1 MTQLT
6 QPEPSPNRRRRSRGQ
21 AWSMSSP
28 QAAQSSGPSQPTGS
42 DWQAQVTQQSGPSG
56 QPDSFQQSLQPD
68 PIDLLAAQFSE
79 GQSTGS
85 FRGAPTGYGAPTAG
99 YGAPASGGYGAPTGR
114 YGAPASYGAPANNG
128 GYGTP
133 TGRYG
138 APANNGYG
146 APANGGYGA
155 PANNG
160 YGAPAG
166 YGGYGAPASG
176 GYGAPTGGYGGYG
189 TPTSGGYGAPASG
202 GYGAPAGY
210 GMSANAGYGAPTG
223 RYGAPAGYGAPTSY
237 GAPANNA
244 GYGTPT
250 GRYGAPYGTGAPSG
264 YGFTAP
270 NGYVGAPASTNRYGA
285 TRATMGYGSSMSYG
299 TTYRAPR
306 YGGRTCVA
314 ALILGFVASFHG
326 VLLGGG
332 LLYGLGQIWGLW
344 KTTDGYLVTML
355 PLELG
360 GVIAAV
366 IACHA
371 LGGASLMRPQLAP
384 IVDTFHRLRW
394 LVVVSGLEVALQL
407 LAFTTGDYSLSP
419 NWPLYLLHILLLC
432 MMIGMFEEIV
442 FRGIILNGLLAPL
455 GERRDGV
462 LKALLI
468 SSLLFGAAHLIGQDT
483 DWSDRLQAT
492 QAILKVAQTG
502 VLGFVFG
509 VCAIHQRNLTG
520 VAVFHGFTDF
530 VLMVL
535 PYMLSGP
542 EQGEV
547 QYVTADSQAAM
558 TTIVMYSVLIA
569 LYIPALVTAMR
580 TLRQEQLPQCG
591 EFMDPCW
598 TSAAFGART
607 AFAYS

>member
-21 AWSMSSP
+21 AWSMASP
-28 QAAQSSGPSQPTGS
+28 QAAQSSGPSQPMGS

-85 FRGAPTGYGAPTAG
+85 FRGAPANAAGYGTPAGYGGYGAPANAGGYGAPTGRYGAPANAAGNGAPTGGYGTPANAGGYGTPGSYGTPASNGRYGAPANNGGYGAPAG
-99 YGAPASGGYGAPTGR
+99 YGAPTGGYGAPVNGGYGAPAGYGTPASGGYGAPTGR
-114 YGAPASYGAPANNG
+114 YG
-128 GYGTP
+128 T
-133 TGRYG
+133 
-138 APANNGYG
+138 
-146 APANGGYGA
+146 
-155 PANNG
+155 
-160 YGAPAG
+160 
-166 YGGYGAPASG
+166 
-176 GYGAPTGGYGGYG
+176 
-189 TPTSGGYGAPASG
+189 
-202 GYGAPAGY
+202 
-210 GMSANAGYGAPTG
+210 
-223 RYGAPAGYGAPTSY
+223 
-237 GAPANNA
+237 
-244 GYGTPT
+244 
-250 GRYGAPYGTGAPSG
+250 PYGTGAPSG

-270 NGYVGAPASTNRYGA
+270 NGYAGAPASTNRYGA

-468 SSLLFGAAHLIGQDT
+468 SSLLFGVAHLIGQDT

>member
-28 QAAQSSGPSQPTGS
+28 QAAQSSGPSQPTGL

-56 QPDSFQQSLQPD
+56 QPDSFQQSPQPD

-85 FRGAPTGYGAPTAG
+85 FRGTPT
-99 YGAPASGGYGAPTGR
+99 GYGAPTGR
-114 YGAPASYGAPANNG
+114 YGAPANNGSYGAPAGYGAPASNG
-128 GYGTP
+128 SYGTP
-133 TGRYG
+133 TGR
-138 APANNGYG
+138 
-146 APANGGYGA
+146 YGA

-176 GYGAPTGGYGGYG
+176 GYGAPTGGYG
-189 TPTSGGYGAPASG
+189 
-202 GYGAPAGY
+202 
-210 GMSANAGYGAPTG
+210 
-223 RYGAPAGYGAPTSY
+223 
-237 GAPANNA
+237 
-244 GYGTPT
+244 
-250 GRYGAPYGTGAPSG
+250 APYGTGAPSG

-270 NGYVGAPASTNRYGA
+270 NGYVGMPASTNRYGA

-332 LLYGLGQIWGLW
+332 LLYGLGQVWGLW

>member
-28 QAAQSSGPSQPTGS
+28 QAAQSSGPSQPTGL

-85 FRGAPTGYGAPTAG
+85 FRGAPTGYGAPTGRYGAPANAGYGTPASYGAPVNNG
-99 YGAPASGGYGAPTGR
+99 YGAPASGGYGT
-114 YGAPASYGAPANNG
+114 
-128 GYGTP
+128 
-133 TGRYG
+133 
-138 APANNGYG
+138 
-146 APANGGYGA
+146 
-155 PANNG
+155 
-160 YGAPAG
+160 
-166 YGGYGAPASG
+166 
-176 GYGAPTGGYGGYG
+176 
-189 TPTSGGYGAPASG
+189 
-202 GYGAPAGY
+202 
-210 GMSANAGYGAPTG
+210 
-223 RYGAPAGYGAPTSY
+223 PAGYGA
-237 GAPANNA
+237 
-244 GYGTPT
+244 PT

>member
-1 MTQLT
+1 M
-6 QPEPSPNRRRRSRGQ
+6 
-21 AWSMSSP
+21 
-28 QAAQSSGPSQPTGS
+28 GS

-85 FRGAPTGYGAPTAG
+85 FRGAPANAAG
-99 YGAPASGGYGAPTGR
+99 YGTPANNGR
-114 YGAPASYGAPANNG
+114 YGTPASYGAPANNG
-128 GYGTP
+128 
-133 TGRYG
+133 R
-138 APANNGYG
+138 
-146 APANGGYGA
+146 
-155 PANNG
+155 

-166 YGGYGAPASG
+166 YGTPASNGSYGAPANGSYG
-176 GYGAPTGGYGGYG
+176 TPASNGGYGTPAGYGAPTGGYGTPGSYG
-189 TPTSGGYGAPASG
+189 TPAGNGSYGAPASNG

-223 RYGAPAGYGAPTSY
+223 RYGAPANNGSY
-237 GAPANNA
+237 GM
-244 GYGTPT
+244 PT

>member
-28 QAAQSSGPSQPTGS
+28 QAAQSSGPSQPTGL

-56 QPDSFQQSLQPD
+56 QPDSFQQSPQPD

-85 FRGAPTGYGAPTAG
+85 FRGTPVG

-114 YGAPASYGAPANNG
+114 YGAPANNG
-128 GYGTP
+128 
-133 TGRYG
+133 
-138 APANNGYG
+138 
-146 APANGGYGA
+146 
-155 PANNG
+155 
-160 YGAPAG
+160 
-166 YGGYGAPASG
+166 S
-176 GYGAPTGGYGGYG
+176 
-189 TPTSGGYGAPASG
+189 YGAPASG

-210 GMSANAGYGAPTG
+210 GMSANAGYGAPTSRYG
-223 RYGAPAGYGAPTSY
+223 APANNGGYGAPAGYGTPAGYGAPANAGYGTPTGRY
-237 GAPANNA
+237 GAPANN
-244 GYGTPT
+244 GSYGTPT

>member
-21 AWSMSSP
+21 AWSMSSS
-28 QAAQSSGPSQPTGS
+28 QAAQSSGPSQPMGS

-68 PIDLLAAQFSE
+68 SIDLLAAQFSE
-79 GQSTGS
+79 GQSSGS
-85 FRGAPTGYGAPTAG
+85 FRGAPA
-99 YGAPASGGYGAPTGR
+99 GYGAPTGGYGTPASNGS
-114 YGAPASYGAPANNG
+114 YGAPAS
-128 GYGTP
+128 
-133 TGRYG
+133 
-138 APANNGYG
+138 
-146 APANGGYGA
+146 NGGYGA

-160 YGAPAG
+160 R
-166 YGGYGAPASG
+166 
-176 GYGAPTGGYGGYG
+176 
-189 TPTSGGYGAPASG
+189 
-202 GYGAPAGY
+202 YGAPAGY

-223 RYGAPAGYGAPTSY
+223 RYGAPASNGGYGAPAGYGTPANNGGY
-237 GAPANNA
+237 GAPA
-244 GYGTPT
+244 GYGGYGAPT

-285 TRATMGYGSSMSYG
+285 TRAAMGYGSSMSYG
-299 TTYRAPR
+299 TTCRAPR

>member
-28 QAAQSSGPSQPTGS
+28 QTAQASGPSQPMGS

-56 QPDSFQQSLQPD
+56 QPDSFQQSPQPD

-85 FRGAPTGYGAPTAG
+85 FRGAPV
-99 YGAPASGGYGAPTGR
+99 
-114 YGAPASYGAPANNG
+114 
-128 GYGTP
+128 GYGT
-133 TGRYG
+133 
-138 APANNGYG
+138 
-146 APANGGYGA
+146 
-155 PANNG
+155 
-160 YGAPAG
+160 
-166 YGGYGAPASG
+166 
-176 GYGAPTGGYGGYG
+176 
-189 TPTSGGYGAPASG
+189 
-202 GYGAPAGY
+202 
-210 GMSANAGYGAPTG
+210 
-223 RYGAPAGYGAPTSY
+223 PAGYGAPY
-237 GAPANNA
+237 GA
-244 GYGTPT
+244 
-250 GRYGAPYGTGAPSG
+250 GAPSG

-270 NGYVGAPASTNRYGA
+270 NGYAGAPASTNRYGA

-371 LGGASLMRPQLAP
+371 LGGASLMRPQLAS

-591 EFMDPCW
+591 EFMDPRW

>member
-28 QAAQSSGPSQPTGS
+28 QATQSSGPSQPTGS

-56 QPDSFQQSLQPD
+56 QPDSFQQSPQPD

-85 FRGAPTGYGAPTAG
+85 FRGAPV
-99 YGAPASGGYGAPTGR
+99 
-114 YGAPASYGAPANNG
+114 
-128 GYGTP
+128 
-133 TGRYG
+133 
-138 APANNGYG
+138 
-146 APANGGYGA
+146 
-155 PANNG
+155 
-160 YGAPAG
+160 
-166 YGGYGAPASG
+166 
-176 GYGAPTGGYGGYG
+176 
-189 TPTSGGYGAPASG
+189 GYGAPASG

-223 RYGAPAGYGAPTSY
+223 RYGAPAGYGTPASNGSYGTPANNGY
-237 GAPANNA
+237 GAPAGYGAPTNA
-244 GYGTPT
+244 GYGTPTGRYGAPASNGSYGTPT

-299 TTYRAPR
+299 TTCRAPR

>member
-28 QAAQSSGPSQPTGS
+28 QATQSSGPSQPTGS

-85 FRGAPTGYGAPTAG
+85 FRGAPV
-99 YGAPASGGYGAPTGR
+99 
-114 YGAPASYGAPANNG
+114 
-128 GYGTP
+128 
-133 TGRYG
+133 
-138 APANNGYG
+138 
-146 APANGGYGA
+146 
-155 PANNG
+155 
-160 YGAPAG
+160 
-166 YGGYGAPASG
+166 
-176 GYGAPTGGYGGYG
+176 
-189 TPTSGGYGAPASG
+189 GYGAPASG

-223 RYGAPAGYGAPTSY
+223 RYGAPAGYGTPASNGSYGTPANNGY
-237 GAPANNA
+237 GAPAGYGAPTNA
-244 GYGTPT
+244 GYGTPTGRYGAPASNGSYGTPT

-299 TTYRAPR
+299 TTCRAPR

>member
-28 QAAQSSGPSQPTGS
+28 QAAQSSGPSQPMGS

-56 QPDSFQQSLQPD
+56 QPDSFQQSPQPD

-85 FRGAPTGYGAPTAG
+85 FRGAPV
-99 YGAPASGGYGAPTGR
+99 
-114 YGAPASYGAPANNG
+114 
-128 GYGTP
+128 
-133 TGRYG
+133 
-138 APANNGYG
+138 
-146 APANGGYGA
+146 
-155 PANNG
+155 
-160 YGAPAG
+160 
-166 YGGYGAPASG
+166 
-176 GYGAPTGGYGGYG
+176 
-189 TPTSGGYGAPASG
+189 GYGAPASG

-223 RYGAPAGYGAPTSY
+223 RYGAPANNGSYGAPASNGSYGTPAGNGAPTGGYGTPANGGYGAPGSYGTPANGRY
-237 GAPANNA
+237 GAPANNGRYSAPA
-244 GYGTPT
+244 GYGSYGTPANN
-250 GRYGAPYGTGAPSG
+250 GRYSAPAGYGMSANGGSYGTPAGYGAPYGAGAPSG

-270 NGYVGAPASTNRYGA
+270 NGYAGAPASTNRYGA

-299 TTYRAPR
+299 TTCRAPR

>member
-28 QAAQSSGPSQPTGS
+28 QAAQSSGPSQPMGS

-85 FRGAPTGYGAPTAG
+85 FRGAP
-99 YGAPASGGYGAPTGR
+99 
-114 YGAPASYGAPANNG
+114 AN
-128 GYGTP
+128 
-133 TGRYG
+133 
-138 APANNGYG
+138 AA
-146 APANGGYGA
+146 
-155 PANNG
+155 
-160 YGAPAG
+160 
-166 YGGYGAPASG
+166 
-176 GYGAPTGGYGGYG
+176 
-189 TPTSGGYGAPASG
+189 

-210 GMSANAGYGAPTG
+210 GMSANAAGYGTPANNG
-223 RYGAPAGYGAPTSY
+223 RYGGAPAGYGT
-237 GAPANNA
+237 PA
-244 GYGTPT
+244 G
-250 GRYGAPYGTGAPSG
+250 YGAPYGTGAPSG

-270 NGYVGAPASTNRYGA
+270 NGYAGAPASTNRYGA
-285 TRATMGYGSSMSYG
+285 TRAAMGYGSSMSYG

-591 EFMDPCW
+591 EFMDPRW

>member
-1 MTQLT
+1 M
-6 QPEPSPNRRRRSRGQ
+6 
-21 AWSMSSP
+21 
-28 QAAQSSGPSQPTGS
+28 GS

-68 PIDLLAAQFSE
+68 SIDLLAAQFSE
-79 GQSTGS
+79 GQSSGS
-85 FRGAPTGYGAPTAG
+85 FRGAPA
-99 YGAPASGGYGAPTGR
+99 GYGAPTGGYGTPASNGS
-114 YGAPASYGAPANNG
+114 YGAPAS
-128 GYGTP
+128 
-133 TGRYG
+133 
-138 APANNGYG
+138 
-146 APANGGYGA
+146 NGGYGA

-160 YGAPAG
+160 R
-166 YGGYGAPASG
+166 
-176 GYGAPTGGYGGYG
+176 
-189 TPTSGGYGAPASG
+189 
-202 GYGAPAGY
+202 YGAPAGY

-223 RYGAPAGYGAPTSY
+223 RYGAPASNGGYGAP
-237 GAPANNA
+237 A
-244 GYGTPT
+244 GYGGYGAPT

-285 TRATMGYGSSMSYG
+285 TRAAMGYGSSMSYG
-299 TTYRAPR
+299 TTCRAPR

>member
-28 QAAQSSGPSQPTGS
+28 QAAQSSGPSQPTGL

-56 QPDSFQQSLQPD
+56 QPDSFQQSPQPD

-85 FRGAPTGYGAPTAG
+85 FRGTPTGYGAPT
-99 YGAPASGGYGAPTGR
+99 GGYGAPTGR
-114 YGAPASYGAPANNG
+114 YGAPANNGSYGAPAGYGAPASNG
-128 GYGTP
+128 SYGTP
-133 TGRYG
+133 TGR
-138 APANNGYG
+138 
-146 APANGGYGA
+146 YGA

-176 GYGAPTGGYGGYG
+176 GYGAPTGGYG
-189 TPTSGGYGAPASG
+189 
-202 GYGAPAGY
+202 
-210 GMSANAGYGAPTG
+210 
-223 RYGAPAGYGAPTSY
+223 
-237 GAPANNA
+237 
-244 GYGTPT
+244 
-250 GRYGAPYGTGAPSG
+250 APYGTGAPSG

-270 NGYVGAPASTNRYGA
+270 NGYVGMPASTNRYGA

-332 LLYGLGQIWGLW
+332 LLYGLGQVWGLW

-371 LGGASLMRPQLAP
+371 LGGASLMRPQLAS

-407 LAFTTGDYSLSP
+407 LAFTTGDYFLSP

>member
-85 FRGAPTGYGAPTAG
+85 FRGAPV
-99 YGAPASGGYGAPTGR
+99 
-114 YGAPASYGAPANNG
+114 
-128 GYGTP
+128 
-133 TGRYG
+133 
-138 APANNGYG
+138 
-146 APANGGYGA
+146 
-155 PANNG
+155 
-160 YGAPAG
+160 
-166 YGGYGAPASG
+166 
-176 GYGAPTGGYGGYG
+176 
-189 TPTSGGYGAPASG
+189 GYGAPASG

-223 RYGAPAGYGAPTSY
+223 RYGAPANNAGYGAPTS
-237 GAPANNA
+237 
-244 GYGTPT
+244 
-250 GRYGAPYGTGAPSG
+250 YGAPYGTGAPSG

>member
-28 QAAQSSGPSQPTGS
+28 QAAQSSGPSQPTGL

-85 FRGAPTGYGAPTAG
+85 FRGAPTGYGAPT
-99 YGAPASGGYGAPTGR
+99 GR
-114 YGAPASYGAPANNG
+114 
-128 GYGTP
+128 
-133 TGRYG
+133 
-138 APANNGYG
+138 
-146 APANGGYGA
+146 
-155 PANNG
+155 
-160 YGAPAG
+160 
-166 YGGYGAPASG
+166 
-176 GYGAPTGGYGGYG
+176 
-189 TPTSGGYGAPASG
+189 
-202 GYGAPAGY
+202 
-210 GMSANAGYGAPTG
+210 
-223 RYGAPAGYGAPTSY
+223 Y

-244 GYGTPT
+244 GYGAPT
-250 GRYGAPYGTGAPSG
+250 SYGAPYGTGAPSG

-270 NGYVGAPASTNRYGA
+270 NDYVGAPASTNRYGA

>member
-79 GQSTGS
+79 GRSTGS
-85 FRGAPTGYGAPTAG
+85 FRGAPTGYGAPT
-99 YGAPASGGYGAPTGR
+99 
-114 YGAPASYGAPANNG
+114 
-128 GYGTP
+128 
-133 TGRYG
+133 
-138 APANNGYG
+138 
-146 APANGGYGA
+146 
-155 PANNG
+155 
-160 YGAPAG
+160 
-166 YGGYGAPASG
+166 G
-176 GYGAPTGGYGGYG
+176 GYGAPTGGYG
-189 TPTSGGYGAPASG
+189 TPASYGAP
-202 GYGAPAGY
+202 
-210 GMSANAGYGAPTG
+210 ANAGYGAPTG
-223 RYGAPAGYGAPTSY
+223 RYGVPAGYGTPAGYGAPANNGSYGAPAGYGTPANAGYGAPANAGYGTPANAGY
-237 GAPANNA
+237 GAPANN
-244 GYGTPT
+244 GSYGTPT

-371 LGGASLMRPQLAP
+371 LGGASLMRPQLAS

-407 LAFTTGDYSLSP
+407 LAFTTGDYFLSP

>member
-28 QAAQSSGPSQPTGS
+28 QAAQSSGPSQPMGS

-56 QPDSFQQSLQPD
+56 QPDSFQQSPQPD

-85 FRGAPTGYGAPTAG
+85 FRGAPANAAG
-99 YGAPASGGYGAPTGR
+99 YGT
-114 YGAPASYGAPANNG
+114 
-128 GYGTP
+128 
-133 TGRYG
+133 
-138 APANNGYG
+138 
-146 APANGGYGA
+146 
-155 PANNG
+155 
-160 YGAPAG
+160 PAG
-166 YGGYGAPASG
+166 YGGYGAPANAAG
-176 GYGAPTGGYGGYG
+176 NGAPTGGYG
-189 TPTSGGYGAPASG
+189 TPASNG
-202 GYGAPAGY
+202 SYGAPAGY

-223 RYGAPAGYGAPTSY
+223 RYGAPVNGGYGAPAGYGTPASGGYGAPTGRY
-237 GAPANNA
+237 GAPANNGSYGAPA
-244 GYGTPT
+244 G
-250 GRYGAPYGTGAPSG
+250 YGAPYGTGAPSG

-299 TTYRAPR
+299 TTCRAPR

-598 TSAAFGART
+598 TSAAFGERT

>member
-56 QPDSFQQSLQPD
+56 QPDLFQQSPQPD

-85 FRGAPTGYGAPTAG
+85 FRGAPV
-99 YGAPASGGYGAPTGR
+99 
-114 YGAPASYGAPANNG
+114 
-128 GYGTP
+128 
-133 TGRYG
+133 
-138 APANNGYG
+138 
-146 APANGGYGA
+146 
-155 PANNG
+155 
-160 YGAPAG
+160 
-166 YGGYGAPASG
+166 
-176 GYGAPTGGYGGYG
+176 
-189 TPTSGGYGAPASG
+189 

-223 RYGAPAGYGAPTSY
+223 RYGAPAGYGTPASNGSYGTPASNGRYGAPAGYGTPANNGGYGAPAGYGMSANAGYGAPTGHY
-237 GAPANNA
+237 GAPANNGGYGAPAGYGTPAGYGAPANA

>member
-28 QAAQSSGPSQPTGS
+28 QAAQSSGPSQPMGS

-56 QPDSFQQSLQPD
+56 QPDSFQQSPQPD

-85 FRGAPTGYGAPTAG
+85 FRGAPV
-99 YGAPASGGYGAPTGR
+99 
-114 YGAPASYGAPANNG
+114 
-128 GYGTP
+128 
-133 TGRYG
+133 
-138 APANNGYG
+138 
-146 APANGGYGA
+146 
-155 PANNG
+155 
-160 YGAPAG
+160 
-166 YGGYGAPASG
+166 
-176 GYGAPTGGYGGYG
+176 
-189 TPTSGGYGAPASG
+189 GYGAPASG

-223 RYGAPAGYGAPTSY
+223 RYGAPAGYGTPAGYGVPANNGSYGAPAGYGTPANAGYGAPTGRY
-237 GAPANNA
+237 GAPANNGSYGTPTGRYGVPA
-244 GYGTPT
+244 GYGAPANNGRYGTPT

-299 TTYRAPR
+299 TTCRAPR

>member
-1 MTQLT
+1 M
-6 QPEPSPNRRRRSRGQ
+6 
-21 AWSMSSP
+21 
-28 QAAQSSGPSQPTGS
+28 GS

-56 QPDSFQQSLQPD
+56 QPDSFQQSPQPD

-85 FRGAPTGYGAPTAG
+85 FRGAPANAAGYGTPAGYGG
-99 YGAPASGGYGAPTGR
+99 YGAPANAGGYGAPTGR
-114 YGAPASYGAPANNG
+114 YGAPANA
-128 GYGTP
+128 
-133 TGRYG
+133 
-138 APANNGYG
+138 
-146 APANGGYGA
+146 
-155 PANNG
+155 
-160 YGAPAG
+160 AG
-166 YGGYGAPASG
+166 N
-176 GYGAPTGGYGGYG
+176 GAPTGGYG
-189 TPTSGGYGAPASG
+189 TPASNG
-202 GYGAPAGY
+202 SYGAPAGY

-223 RYGAPAGYGAPTSY
+223 RYGAPVNGGYGAPAGYGTPASGGYGAPTGRY
-237 GAPANNA
+237 GAPANNGSYGAPA
-244 GYGTPT
+244 G
-250 GRYGAPYGTGAPSG
+250 YGAPYGTGAPSG

-299 TTYRAPR
+299 TTCRAPR

-598 TSAAFGART
+598 TSAAFGERT

>member
-28 QAAQSSGPSQPTGS
+28 QAAQSSGPSQPMGS

-56 QPDSFQQSLQPD
+56 QPDSFQQSPQPD

-85 FRGAPTGYGAPTAG
+85 FRGAPA
-99 YGAPASGGYGAPTGR
+99 
-114 YGAPASYGAPANNG
+114 
-128 GYGTP
+128 
-133 TGRYG
+133 
-138 APANNGYG
+138 
-146 APANGGYGA
+146 
-155 PANNG
+155 
-160 YGAPAG
+160 
-166 YGGYGAPASG
+166 
-176 GYGAPTGGYGGYG
+176 
-189 TPTSGGYGAPASG
+189 SGGYGAPASG
-202 GYGAPAGY
+202 GYGAPASY

-223 RYGAPAGYGAPTSY
+223 RYGAP
-237 GAPANNA
+237 A

-299 TTYRAPR
+299 TTCRAPR

-371 LGGASLMRPQLAP
+371 LGGASLMRPQLAS

-535 PYMLSGP
+535 PYMLNGP

>member
-21 AWSMSSP
+21 AWSMPSS
-28 QAAQSSGPSQPTGS
+28 QAAQSSGPSQPMGS

-56 QPDSFQQSLQPD
+56 QPDSFQQSPQPD

-85 FRGAPTGYGAPTAG
+85 FRGAPV
-99 YGAPASGGYGAPTGR
+99 
-114 YGAPASYGAPANNG
+114 
-128 GYGTP
+128 
-133 TGRYG
+133 
-138 APANNGYG
+138 
-146 APANGGYGA
+146 
-155 PANNG
+155 
-160 YGAPAG
+160 
-166 YGGYGAPASG
+166 
-176 GYGAPTGGYGGYG
+176 
-189 TPTSGGYGAPASG
+189 GYGAPASG

-223 RYGAPAGYGAPTSY
+223 RYGAPAGYGTPAGYGVPANNGSYGAPAGYGTPANAGYGAPTGRY
-237 GAPANNA
+237 GAPANNGSYGTPTGRYGVPA
-244 GYGTPT
+244 GYGAPANNGRYGTPT

-299 TTYRAPR
+299 TTCRAPR

>member
-28 QAAQSSGPSQPTGS
+28 QATQSSGPSQPTGS

-79 GQSTGS
+79 GRSTGS
-85 FRGAPTGYGAPTAG
+85 FRGAPTGYGAPTGG
-99 YGAPASGGYGAPTGR
+99 YGAPANA
-114 YGAPASYGAPANNG
+114 

-138 APANNGYG
+138 APANS
-146 APANGGYGA
+146 GGYGA
-155 PANNG
+155 PANAG
-160 YGAPAG
+160 YGAPA
-166 YGGYGAPASG
+166 
-176 GYGAPTGGYGGYG
+176 
-189 TPTSGGYGAPASG
+189 
-202 GYGAPAGY
+202 
-210 GMSANAGYGAPTG
+210 NAGYGTPTG
-223 RYGAPAGYGAPTSY
+223 RYGAPAGYGTPANNGRY
-237 GAPANNA
+237 GAPAGYGAPANA

-371 LGGASLMRPQLAP
+371 LGGASLMRPQLAS

-407 LAFTTGDYSLSP
+407 LAFTTGDYFLSP

-535 PYMLSGP
+535 PYMLNGS

>member
-21 AWSMSSP
+21 AWSMPSS
-28 QAAQSSGPSQPTGS
+28 QAAQSSGPSQPMGS

-56 QPDSFQQSLQPD
+56 QPDSFQQSPQPD

-85 FRGAPTGYGAPTAG
+85 FRGAPV
-99 YGAPASGGYGAPTGR
+99 
-114 YGAPASYGAPANNG
+114 
-128 GYGTP
+128 
-133 TGRYG
+133 
-138 APANNGYG
+138 
-146 APANGGYGA
+146 
-155 PANNG
+155 
-160 YGAPAG
+160 
-166 YGGYGAPASG
+166 
-176 GYGAPTGGYGGYG
+176 
-189 TPTSGGYGAPASG
+189 GYGAPASG

-223 RYGAPAGYGAPTSY
+223 RYGAPANNGSYGTPTGGYGAPTNAGYGAPANNGSYGAPAGYGTPANAGYGAPTGRY

-244 GYGTPT
+244 GYGAPT
-250 GRYGAPYGTGAPSG
+250 SYGAPYGTGAPSG

-270 NGYVGAPASTNRYGA
+270 NGYVGVPASTNRYGA

-344 KTTDGYLVTML
+344 KTADGYLVTML

-371 LGGASLMRPQLAP
+371 LGGAGLMRPQLAP

>member
-28 QAAQSSGPSQPTGS
+28 QAAQSSGPSQPMGS

-85 FRGAPTGYGAPTAG
+85 FRGAPA
-99 YGAPASGGYGAPTGR
+99 
-114 YGAPASYGAPANNG
+114 

-133 TGRYG
+133 
-138 APANNGYG
+138 
-146 APANGGYGA
+146 
-155 PANNG
+155 
-160 YGAPAG
+160 
-166 YGGYGAPASG
+166 
-176 GYGAPTGGYGGYG
+176 
-189 TPTSGGYGAPASG
+189 
-202 GYGAPAGY
+202 
-210 GMSANAGYGAPTG
+210 ANAGYGAPTG
-223 RYGAPAGYGAPTSY
+223 RYGAPA
-237 GAPANNA
+237 NA
-244 GYGTPT
+244 G
-250 GRYGAPYGTGAPSG
+250 YGAPYGTGAPSG

-591 EFMDPCW
+591 EFMDPRW

>member
-28 QAAQSSGPSQPTGS
+28 QAAQSSGPSQPMGS

-56 QPDSFQQSLQPD
+56 QPDSFQQSPQPD

-85 FRGAPTGYGAPTAG
+85 FRGAPV
-99 YGAPASGGYGAPTGR
+99 
-114 YGAPASYGAPANNG
+114 
-128 GYGTP
+128 
-133 TGRYG
+133 
-138 APANNGYG
+138 
-146 APANGGYGA
+146 
-155 PANNG
+155 
-160 YGAPAG
+160 
-166 YGGYGAPASG
+166 
-176 GYGAPTGGYGGYG
+176 
-189 TPTSGGYGAPASG
+189 GYGAPASG

-210 GMSANAGYGAPTG
+210 GMSANAG
-223 RYGAPAGYGAPTSY
+223 S
-237 GAPANNA
+237 
-244 GYGTPT
+244 YGTPT

-299 TTYRAPR
+299 TTCRAPR

>member
-28 QAAQSSGPSQPTGS
+28 QAAQSSGPSQPTGL
-42 DWQAQVTQQSGPSG
+42 DWQVQVTQQSGPSG
-56 QPDSFQQSLQPD
+56 QPDSFQQSPQPD

-85 FRGAPTGYGAPTAG
+85 FRGAPTGYGAPT
-99 YGAPASGGYGAPTGR
+99 
-114 YGAPASYGAPANNG
+114 
-128 GYGTP
+128 
-133 TGRYG
+133 GRYG
-138 APANNGYG
+138 APAN
-146 APANGGYGA
+146 
-155 PANNG
+155 
-160 YGAPAG
+160 AG
-166 YGGYGAPASG
+166 
-176 GYGAPTGGYGGYG
+176 
-189 TPTSGGYGAPASG
+189 
-202 GYGAPAGY
+202 
-210 GMSANAGYGAPTG
+210 
-223 RYGAPAGYGAPTSY
+223 
-237 GAPANNA
+237 
-244 GYGTPT
+244 
-250 GRYGAPYGTGAPSG
+250 YGAPYGTGAPSG

>member
-28 QAAQSSGPSQPTGS
+28 QAAQSSGPSQPMGS

-56 QPDSFQQSLQPD
+56 QPDSFQQSPQPD

-85 FRGAPTGYGAPTAG
+85 FRGAPV
-99 YGAPASGGYGAPTGR
+99 
-114 YGAPASYGAPANNG
+114 
-128 GYGTP
+128 
-133 TGRYG
+133 
-138 APANNGYG
+138 
-146 APANGGYGA
+146 
-155 PANNG
+155 
-160 YGAPAG
+160 
-166 YGGYGAPASG
+166 
-176 GYGAPTGGYGGYG
+176 
-189 TPTSGGYGAPASG
+189 GYGAPASG

-223 RYGAPAGYGAPTSY
+223 RYGAPAGYGTPANAGYGAPTGRYGVPAGYGTPAGY
-237 GAPANNA
+237 GAPANNGSYGAPA
-244 GYGTPT
+244 GYGTPANAGYGAPTGRYGAPANNGSYGTPTGRYGVPAGYGAPANNGRYGTPT

-299 TTYRAPR
+299 TTCRAPR

>member
-28 QAAQSSGPSQPTGS
+28 QAAQSSGPSQPMGS

-56 QPDSFQQSLQPD
+56 QPDSFQQSPQPD

-85 FRGAPTGYGAPTAG
+85 FRGAPV
-99 YGAPASGGYGAPTGR
+99 
-114 YGAPASYGAPANNG
+114 
-128 GYGTP
+128 GYGT
-133 TGRYG
+133 
-138 APANNGYG
+138 
-146 APANGGYGA
+146 
-155 PANNG
+155 
-160 YGAPAG
+160 
-166 YGGYGAPASG
+166 
-176 GYGAPTGGYGGYG
+176 
-189 TPTSGGYGAPASG
+189 PASG

-223 RYGAPAGYGAPTSY
+223 RYGAPAGYGTPASNGRYGAPANNGGYGAPAGYGTPAGYGAPANNAGYGAPTSY

-244 GYGTPT
+244 GYGTPANAGYGTPTGRYGAPANNGSYGTPT

-270 NGYVGAPASTNRYGA
+270 NGYAGAPASTNRYGA
-285 TRATMGYGSSMSYG
+285 TRAAMGYGSSMSYG

>member
-1 MTQLT
+1 M
-6 QPEPSPNRRRRSRGQ
+6 
-21 AWSMSSP
+21 
-28 QAAQSSGPSQPTGS
+28 GS

-56 QPDSFQQSLQPD
+56 QPDSFQQSPQPD

-85 FRGAPTGYGAPTAG
+85 FRGAPV
-99 YGAPASGGYGAPTGR
+99 
-114 YGAPASYGAPANNG
+114 
-128 GYGTP
+128 
-133 TGRYG
+133 
-138 APANNGYG
+138 
-146 APANGGYGA
+146 
-155 PANNG
+155 
-160 YGAPAG
+160 
-166 YGGYGAPASG
+166 
-176 GYGAPTGGYGGYG
+176 
-189 TPTSGGYGAPASG
+189 GYGAPASG

-223 RYGAPAGYGAPTSY
+223 RYGAPANNGSYGAPASNGSYGTPAGNGAPTGGYGTPANGGYGAPGSYGTPANGRY
-237 GAPANNA
+237 GAPANNGRYSAPA
-244 GYGTPT
+244 GYGSYGTPANN
-250 GRYGAPYGTGAPSG
+250 GRYSAPAGYGMSANGGSYGTPAGYGAPYGAGAPSG

-270 NGYVGAPASTNRYGA
+270 NGYAGAPASTNRYGA

-299 TTYRAPR
+299 TTCRAPR

>member
-28 QAAQSSGPSQPTGS
+28 QAAQSSGPSQPMGS

-56 QPDSFQQSLQPD
+56 QPDSFQQSPQPD

-85 FRGAPTGYGAPTAG
+85 FRGAPANAAGYGTPAGYGG
-99 YGAPASGGYGAPTGR
+99 YGAPANAGGYGAPTGR
-114 YGAPASYGAPANNG
+114 YGAPANAAGNGAPTGGYGTPANAGGYGTPGSYGTPASNGRYGAPANNG
-128 GYGTP
+128 GYG
-133 TGRYG
+133 
-138 APANNGYG
+138 APA
-146 APANGGYGA
+146 
-155 PANNG
+155 
-160 YGAPAG
+160 
-166 YGGYGAPASG
+166 
-176 GYGAPTGGYGGYG
+176 GYGAPTGGYG
-189 TPTSGGYGAPASG
+189 APVNG

-210 GMSANAGYGAPTG
+210 GT
-223 RYGAPAGYGAPTSY
+223 
-237 GAPANNA
+237 PANN
-244 GYGTPT
+244 GSYGMPT

>member
-28 QAAQSSGPSQPTGS
+28 QAAQSSGPSQPMGS

-56 QPDSFQQSLQPD
+56 QPDSFQQSPQPD

-85 FRGAPTGYGAPTAG
+85 FRGAPV
-99 YGAPASGGYGAPTGR
+99 
-114 YGAPASYGAPANNG
+114 
-128 GYGTP
+128 
-133 TGRYG
+133 
-138 APANNGYG
+138 
-146 APANGGYGA
+146 
-155 PANNG
+155 
-160 YGAPAG
+160 
-166 YGGYGAPASG
+166 
-176 GYGAPTGGYGGYG
+176 
-189 TPTSGGYGAPASG
+189 GYGAPASG

-223 RYGAPAGYGAPTSY
+223 RYGAPANNGSYGAPAGYGAPASNGSYGTPTGRYGAPTNAGYGAPANNAGYGAPTSY

-591 EFMDPCW
+591 EFMDPRW

>member
-85 FRGAPTGYGAPTAG
+85 FRGAPV
-99 YGAPASGGYGAPTGR
+99 
-114 YGAPASYGAPANNG
+114 
-128 GYGTP
+128 
-133 TGRYG
+133 
-138 APANNGYG
+138 
-146 APANGGYGA
+146 
-155 PANNG
+155 
-160 YGAPAG
+160 
-166 YGGYGAPASG
+166 
-176 GYGAPTGGYGGYG
+176 
-189 TPTSGGYGAPASG
+189 GYGAPASG

-223 RYGAPAGYGAPTSY
+223 RYGAPANNAGYGAPTS
-237 GAPANNA
+237 
-244 GYGTPT
+244 
-250 GRYGAPYGTGAPSG
+250 YGAPYGTGAPSG

-270 NGYVGAPASTNRYGA
+270 NGYVGVPASTNRYGA

-591 EFMDPCW
+591 EFMDPRW

>member
-21 AWSMSSP
+21 AWSMSSS
-28 QAAQSSGPSQPTGS
+28 QAAQSSGPSQPMGS

-68 PIDLLAAQFSE
+68 SIDLLAAQFSE
-79 GQSTGS
+79 GQSSGS
-85 FRGAPTGYGAPTAG
+85 FRGAPA
-99 YGAPASGGYGAPTGR
+99 GYGAPTGGYGTPASNGS
-114 YGAPASYGAPANNG
+114 YGAPAS
-128 GYGTP
+128 
-133 TGRYG
+133 
-138 APANNGYG
+138 
-146 APANGGYGA
+146 NGGYGA

-160 YGAPAG
+160 R
-166 YGGYGAPASG
+166 
-176 GYGAPTGGYGGYG
+176 
-189 TPTSGGYGAPASG
+189 
-202 GYGAPAGY
+202 YGAPAGY

-223 RYGAPAGYGAPTSY
+223 RYGAPASNGGYGAP
-237 GAPANNA
+237 A
-244 GYGTPT
+244 GYGGYGAPT

-285 TRATMGYGSSMSYG
+285 TRAAMGYGSSMSYG
-299 TTYRAPR
+299 TTCRAPR

>member
-28 QAAQSSGPSQPTGS
+28 QAAQSSGPSQPMGS

-85 FRGAPTGYGAPTAG
+85 FRGAPTGYGAPT
-99 YGAPASGGYGAPTGR
+99 GR
-114 YGAPASYGAPANNG
+114 YGAPANNG
-128 GYGTP
+128 GYG
-133 TGRYG
+133 
-138 APANNGYG
+138 
-146 APANGGYGA
+146 
-155 PANNG
+155 
-160 YGAPAG
+160 
-166 YGGYGAPASG
+166 
-176 GYGAPTGGYGGYG
+176 
-189 TPTSGGYGAPASG
+189 
-202 GYGAPAGY
+202 
-210 GMSANAGYGAPTG
+210 
-223 RYGAPAGYGAPTSY
+223 APTS
-237 GAPANNA
+237 
-244 GYGTPT
+244 
-250 GRYGAPYGTGAPSG
+250 YGAPYGTGAPSG

-270 NGYVGAPASTNRYGA
+270 NGYVGVPASTNRYGA

>member
-28 QAAQSSGPSQPTGS
+28 QTAQASGPSQPMGS
-42 DWQAQVTQQSGPSG
+42 DWQAQVTQQPGPSG
-56 QPDSFQQSLQPD
+56 QSDSFQQSPQPD

-85 FRGAPTGYGAPTAG
+85 FRGAPTGYGAPT
-99 YGAPASGGYGAPTGR
+99 
-114 YGAPASYGAPANNG
+114 
-128 GYGTP
+128 
-133 TGRYG
+133 
-138 APANNGYG
+138 
-146 APANGGYGA
+146 
-155 PANNG
+155 
-160 YGAPAG
+160 
-166 YGGYGAPASG
+166 
-176 GYGAPTGGYGGYG
+176 
-189 TPTSGGYGAPASG
+189 GGYGAPASG

-223 RYGAPAGYGAPTSY
+223 RYGAPANNGSYGAPAGYGAPASNGSYGTPTGRYGAPTNAGY
-237 GAPANNA
+237 GAPANNGSYGAPA
-244 GYGTPT
+244 GYGTPANAGYGTPTGRYGAPANNGGYGTPANNGSYGTPT

-270 NGYVGAPASTNRYGA
+270 NGYAGAPASTNRYGA

-598 TSAAFGART
+598 TSAAFGERT

>member
-6 QPEPSPNRRRRSRGQ
+6 QPEPSPNRCRRSRGQ

-28 QAAQSSGPSQPTGS
+28 QAAQSSGPSQPMGS

-56 QPDSFQQSLQPD
+56 QPDSFQQSPQPD

-85 FRGAPTGYGAPTAG
+85 FRGAPAG
-99 YGAPASGGYGAPTGR
+99 YGTPASGGYGA
-114 YGAPASYGAPANNG
+114 S
-128 GYGTP
+128 
-133 TGRYG
+133 
-138 APANNGYG
+138 
-146 APANGGYGA
+146 
-155 PANNG
+155 
-160 YGAPAG
+160 
-166 YGGYGAPASG
+166 
-176 GYGAPTGGYGGYG
+176 
-189 TPTSGGYGAPASG
+189 
-202 GYGAPAGY
+202 AGY

-223 RYGAPAGYGAPTSY
+223 RYGAPANNASYGAPAGYGGYGTSANAGYGAPPNNGGYGAPAGYGGYGAPYGTGAPASNGGY
-237 GAPANNA
+237 GAPANNGGYGTPA
-244 GYGTPT
+244 GYGAPT

-270 NGYVGAPASTNRYGA
+270 NGYVGAPVSTNRYGA

>member
-28 QAAQSSGPSQPTGS
+28 QAAQSSGPSQPMGS
-42 DWQAQVTQQSGPSG
+42 DWQAQVTQQSGSSG
-56 QPDSFQQSLQPD
+56 QPDLFQQSPQPD

-85 FRGAPTGYGAPTAG
+85 FRGAPTGYGAPTGRYGAPANAG
-99 YGAPASGGYGAPTGR
+99 YGTPTGRYGAPASGGYGAPTGR
-114 YGAPASYGAPANNG
+114 YGAPYGA
-128 GYGTP
+128 
-133 TGRYG
+133 
-138 APANNGYG
+138 
-146 APANGGYGA
+146 
-155 PANNG
+155 
-160 YGAPAG
+160 
-166 YGGYGAPASG
+166 
-176 GYGAPTGGYGGYG
+176 
-189 TPTSGGYGAPASG
+189 
-202 GYGAPAGY
+202 
-210 GMSANAGYGAPTG
+210 
-223 RYGAPAGYGAPTSY
+223 
-237 GAPANNA
+237 
-244 GYGTPT
+244 
-250 GRYGAPYGTGAPSG
+250 GAPSG

-270 NGYVGAPASTNRYGA
+270 NGYAGAPASTNRYGA

-591 EFMDPCW
+591 EFMDPRW